1 MSSYEVKYLIANILQ
16 GSLMSKASKA
26 SEATELV
33 FASEL
38 DQPIRY
44 IERTRSYYLG
54 LGYENP
60 YVWAHFIDVPFTPL
74 RKSLNQSVLGL
85 ITTAVPFDPE
95 KGSQGQGAP
104 YNAAAKFY
112 QPYRQS
118 IAESIDLRIAHVGID
133 RKNANMEDSN
143 CWFPLEAAKR
153 ALVRGRLAALSPNFY
168 GLPTNRSQRHTLEID
183 APRILEML
191 KADGVDVAVLIPN
204 CPICHQ
210 SQSLLARYLE
220 SAGISTVIMGA
231 AKDIVEYCGVPRFL
245 FSDFPLGNA
254 AAKPNNTLSQDLNFE
269 LAMQVLEFAPAPRT
283 TVQSPLVWASESSWK
298 LDYSNLENLT
308 SQEIACL
315 RNEAEQARITARELR
330 VDSLG
335 T

>member
-1 MSSYEVKYLIANILQ
+1 
-16 GSLMSKASKA
+16 MSK
-26 SEATELV
+26 T
-33 FASEL
+33 SEL
-38 DQPIRY
+38 EFAPEQDQPVRY

-60 YVWAHFIDVPFTPL
+60 YVWAHYVDVPFTPL
-74 RKSLNQSVLGL
+74 KKPLAQSVLGL
-85 ITTAVPFDPE
+85 ISTAVPYDSD
-95 KGSQGQGAP
+95 KGPQGQGAP
-104 YNAAAKFY
+104 YNSTAKFY
-112 QPYRQS
+112 EPYQQS
-118 IAESIDLRIAHVGID
+118 IEGKVDLRIAHVGID

-153 ALVRGRLAALSPNFY
+153 AAATGEVGALSPHFY

-191 KADGVDVAVLIPN
+191 QADGVNVAVLIPN

-220 SAGISTVIMGA
+220 AAGISTVVMGA
-231 AKDIVEYCGVPRFL
+231 AKDIVEYCGVPRLL

-254 AAKPNNTLSQDLNFE
+254 AAKPNDVASQDLNFQ
-269 LAMQVLEFAPAPRT
+269 LALRLLESTPAPRT
-283 TVQSPLVWASESSWK
+283 TVQSPLRWSDNSSWK
-298 LDYSNLENLT
+298 MDYSNLDRLS
-308 SQEIACL
+308 SQEITRL
-315 RNEAEQARITARELR
+315 REEAEQARITARELR
-330 VDSLG
+330 VKALG

>member
-1 MSSYEVKYLIANILQ
+1 
-16 GSLMSKASKA
+16 MSKAS
-26 SEATELV
+26 ELI
-33 FASEL
+33 FAPEQ

-44 IERTRSYYLG
+44 MERTRSYYLG

-60 YVWAHFIDVPFTPL
+60 YVWAHYIDVPFSPL
-74 RKSLNQSVLGL
+74 KKPLAQSMLGL
-85 ITTAVPFDPE
+85 ITTAVPFDAE
-95 KGSQGQGAP
+95 KGAQGQGAP

-112 QPYRQS
+112 QPYQHA
-118 IAESIDLRIAHVGID
+118 IDGSIDLRIAHVGID
-133 RKNANMEDSN
+133 RKNANMEDSH
-143 CWFPLEAAKR
+143 CWFPLDAAKR
-153 ALVRGRLAALSPNFY
+153 AVTAGRVGSLSPSFY

-183 APRILEML
+183 APLILEML

-220 SAGISTVIMGA
+220 SAGISTVLMGA

-254 AAKPNNTLSQDLNFE
+254 AAKPNDIASQDLNFE
-269 LAMQVLEFAPAPRT
+269 LAMRLLECAPASRT
-283 TVQSPLVWASESSWK
+283 TVQSPLIWSTDPSWK
-298 LDYSNLENLT
+298 LDYSNLEKLS
-308 SQEIACL
+308 SQEIARL
-315 RNEAEQARITARELR
+315 RDEAERARITARELR
-330 VDSLG
+330 VKSLG

>member
-1 MSSYEVKYLIANILQ
+1 
-16 GSLMSKASKA
+16 MSK
-26 SEATELV
+26 T
-33 FASEL
+33 SEL
-38 DQPIRY
+38 EFAPEQDQPVRY

-60 YVWAHFIDVPFTPL
+60 YVWAHYVEVPFTPL
-74 RKSLNQSVLGL
+74 KKPLAQSVLGL
-85 ITTAVPFDPE
+85 ISTAVPYDSD
-95 KGSQGQGAP
+95 KGPQGQGAP
-104 YNAAAKFY
+104 YNSTAKFY
-112 QPYRQS
+112 EPYQQS
-118 IAESIDLRIAHVGID
+118 IEGKVDLRIAHVGID

-153 ALVRGRLAALSPNFY
+153 AAATGEVGALSPHFY

-191 KADGVDVAVLIPN
+191 QADGVNVAVLIPN

-220 SAGISTVIMGA
+220 AAGISTVVMGA
-231 AKDIVEYCGVPRFL
+231 AKDIVEYCGVPRLL

-254 AAKPNNTLSQDLNFE
+254 AAKPNDVASQDLNFQ
-269 LAMQVLEFAPAPRT
+269 LALRLLESTPAPRT
-283 TVQSPLVWASESSWK
+283 TVQSPLRWSDNSSWK
-298 LDYSNLENLT
+298 MDYSNLDRL
-308 SQEIACL
+308 SLQEITRL
-315 RNEAEQARITARELR
+315 REEAEQARITARELR
-330 VDSLG
+330 VKALG

>member
-1 MSSYEVKYLIANILQ
+1 
-16 GSLMSKASKA
+16 MSK
-26 SEATELV
+26 T
-33 FASEL
+33 SEL
-38 DQPIRY
+38 EFAPEQDQPVRY

-60 YVWAHFIDVPFTPL
+60 YVWAHYIDVPFSPL
-74 RKSLNQSVLGL
+74 KKPLTQSVLGL
-85 ITTAVPFDPE
+85 ITTAVPYDSD
-95 KGSQGQGAP
+95 KGPQGQGAP
-104 YNAAAKFY
+104 YNSTAKFY
-112 QPYRQS
+112 QPYQQS
-118 IAESIDLRIAHVGID
+118 TEGEVDLRIAHVGID

-153 ALVRGRLAALSPNFY
+153 ASATGEVGALSPNFY

-191 KADGVDVAVLIPN
+191 QADGVDVAVLIPN

-220 SAGISTVIMGA
+220 AAGISTVVMGA
-231 AKDIVEYCGVPRFL
+231 AKDIVEYCGVPRLL

-254 AAKPNNTLSQDLNFE
+254 AAKPNDVASQDLNFQ
-269 LAMQVLEFAPAPRT
+269 LALRLLESAPAPRT
-283 TVQSPLVWASESSWK
+283 TVQSPLRWSDDPTWK
-298 LDYSNLENLT
+298 MDYSNLDRLS
-308 SQEIACL
+308 SQEITRL
-315 RNEAEQARITARELR
+315 REEAERARITARELR
-330 VDSLG
+330 VKTLG